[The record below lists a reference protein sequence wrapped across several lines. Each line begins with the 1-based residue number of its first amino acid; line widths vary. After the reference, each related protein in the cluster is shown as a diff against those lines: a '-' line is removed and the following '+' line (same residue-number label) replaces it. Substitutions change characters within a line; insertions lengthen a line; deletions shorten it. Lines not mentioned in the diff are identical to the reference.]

1 LGANIYSMEDFID
14 EMKKYLKSID
24 VDHSDHKFFI
34 LQLKYKSFSDED
46 QKYIKD
52 ELKRWSREFKSD
64 VKYVREVDPRHKDIS
79 DEEFYSLIKD

>member
-1 LGANIYSMEDFID
+1 MEDFID

-24 VDHSDHKFFI
+24 VDHSDHNFFI

-64 VKYVREVDPRHKDIS
+64 VKYVRVMDPRHKDIS